1 MFYGFFKTSSSMPF
15 GSSLFQGTSFIASNS
30 STASAPIQLPSGA
43 SSSASDPM
51 GNWIYHW
58 CKKWKIDE
66 DSEDRRCLENIV
78 DTDTDGYR
86 IEKALAMW
94 QSFHIWKSK
103 YVKMIQNVCSWTFVF
118 SVAEENI
125 FGSLHQAHKQIGSAK
140 GFLLPLPATILQ
152 CTAQHRMCWD
162 QTPM

>member
-1 MFYGFFKTSSSMPF
+1 MLF

-30 STASAPIQLPSGA
+30 STASASIQLPSGA

-94 QSFHIWKSK
+94 QSFHI
-103 YVKMIQNVCSWTFVF
+103 
-118 SVAEENI
+118 
-125 FGSLHQAHKQIGSAK
+125 
-140 GFLLPLPATILQ
+140 
-152 CTAQHRMCWD
+152 
-162 QTPM
+162 